1 MLLAHYGHRFLD
13 AFNRREGTA
22 LTPRQFFDQHLFP
35 VVFDD
40 ETFLLETGNSYI
52 GQVDKNQRHR
62 LNSPEDRDGV
72 RVEFHA
78 RLGLSKNP
86 SGNSTLFGGP
96 ALGASAPTSG
106 LVSDLL
112 LPLNVDDAYASWI
125 GAALALCVEGNWCL
139 LVDDD
144 EILLETFDGWTAYRR
159 FLQKTPGRFKGRQ
172 LPTWNAHRLA
182 QRLNGG
188 SGDTLTVADSIKPD
202 VNALPK
208 ISWAVLLLALSRH
221 LHAPTSAYAFRLEGK
236 GNYTIGLVTLDL
248 PKVETI
254 GQWYARL
261 SGTSGPDLD
270 AELRR
275 VYDTAFGFD
284 TACTFGVVGTSAMKP
299 SKIEDFTPGGKS
311 KMPDRGK
318 MDAALFTLYQ
328 SWILAMLDPN
338 SQDLNVRAEETAHLL
353 LDFEASAVGG
363 KMNYKKA
370 VDEALSQTSRRG
382 FVDALTGIIAL
393 ADANPNTDGGATYDT
408 LRDLVTVTAPDKM
421 SSEQFRL
428 FVTLVRFHVAGLRA
442 KA

>member
-35 VVFDD
+35 VLFDD
-40 ETFLLETGNSYI
+40 ETFLLDSGNTPF
-52 GQVDKNQRHR
+52 GQADKF
-62 LNSPEDRDGV
+62 S
-72 RVEFHA
+72 A
-78 RLGLSKNP
+78 KNP
-86 SGNSTLFGGP
+86 LTETRRRDVKTLFHSKLDEGTPPAGNDVMFGGI
-96 ALGASAPTSG
+96 ALDATASTSG
-106 LVSDLL
+106 LLTDLA
-112 LPLNVDDAYASWI
+112 LPIVADDAYASWI
-125 GAALALCVEGNWCL
+125 GAALALCVQGGWCL
-139 LVDDD
+139 LVNDDAV
-144 EILLETFDGWTAYRR
+144 LLETFDGWRAYRR
-159 FLQKTPGRFKGRQ
+159 FLQETPGRFKGRQ

-182 QRLNGG
+182 QVLTGG
-188 SGDTLTVADSIKPD
+188 SAERLDVVDTLKPD
-202 VNALPK
+202 VSALPTL
-208 ISWAVLLLALSRH
+208 SWAGLLLALSKH
-221 LHAPTSAYAFRLEGK
+221 LHTATPTYVYKLGQQNS
-236 GNYTIGLVTLDL
+236 TIGLVTLDL

-254 GQWYARL
+254 GQWYATL

-284 TACTFGVVGTSAMKP
+284 TACTFGIVGTSAMKP

-353 LDFEASAVGG
+353 LDFEAAAVGG
-363 KMNYKKA
+363 KMNHKKA
-370 VDEALSQTSRRG
+370 VDEALGQTSRRG

-393 ADANPNTDGGATYDT
+393 ADANANSDGGATYDA
-408 LRDLVTVTAPDKM
+408 LRDLVAATAQDKM